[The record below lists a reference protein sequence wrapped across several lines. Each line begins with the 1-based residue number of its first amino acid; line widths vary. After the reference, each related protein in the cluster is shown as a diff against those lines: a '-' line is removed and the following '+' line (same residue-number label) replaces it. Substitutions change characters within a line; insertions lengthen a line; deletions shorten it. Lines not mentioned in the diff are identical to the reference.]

1 MSCLPKKTAKKTD
14 SLSKRAEASLR
25 AQSREQSGDKEIWAP
40 GRTCHRWAKGSHCWF
55 ICPFIQHTMKSCPE
69 QGWGIALGRRAQP
82 IPRTHPR
89 PGTLPSPPATPLQM
103 KKKKV
108 VFSPIPRLWADL
120 GIITWRQYFRKLLRT
135 VLPVEVKAITSLWNR
150 LYIKWCIIDS
160 LQNPDLNIL
169 IQSEQCLIPLTKLRW
184 NITS

>member
-82 IPRTHPR
+82 IPRTHSLFLGCQAPLPR
-89 PGTLPSPPATPLQM
+89 PGPASGSLSGVSTGTQDLSPGPSGLMYSLGGVGSAGWW
-103 KKKKV
+103 V
-108 VFSPIPRLWADL
+108 SPE
-120 GIITWRQYFRKLLRT
+120 
-135 VLPVEVKAITSLWNR
+135 EVASLHWG
-150 LYIKWCIIDS
+150 
-160 LQNPDLNIL
+160 
-169 IQSEQCLIPLTKLRW
+169 TG
-184 NITS
+184 